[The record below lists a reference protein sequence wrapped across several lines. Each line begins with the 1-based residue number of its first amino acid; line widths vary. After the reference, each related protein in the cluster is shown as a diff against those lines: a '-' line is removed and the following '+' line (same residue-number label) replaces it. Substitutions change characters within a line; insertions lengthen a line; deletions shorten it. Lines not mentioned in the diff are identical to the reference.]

1 MLGQVLG
8 GMMGQV
14 AVGRSIARAYG
25 FVFGRIFTVLGLAWI
40 GAVFYAGLALVMIRQ
55 IPDMQALHEAML
67 AGHAGAALWHVP
79 VMLVSLLVVAS
90 IAIPLTRE
98 ALDEGGEFVVAQ
110 FVLGARELRYFLAL
124 IRLGVILV
132 AVLAAGALVTTE
144 TPAAA
149 KLLAAH
155 WPQLQ
160 PTLDRWPVVSGVQ
173 IGLGAV
179 AGLIALVLA
188 LRFGFLLK
196 AVAAVEHH
204 ASLRRAWALSRGNT
218 LSILTVVLLV
228 TIPAYIALFA
238 VAYAVIGQPL
248 LEAYRQLFAT
258 GATKSGAALLALYA
272 AYGVAFAALAA
283 FKMLLLVALMAGA
296 GAEAYRELTA
306 DEDGGAIGHAIAPD
320 DHRDREPVHHY
331 HEDHGQQQS
340 HAAEVVVHHE
350 QEDGGGHRIGDGH
363 APADGYQT
371 EFDHEVPNHDSQELV
386 YAEPAH
392 QEPTPDDQAAP
403 TQVDECPGLG
413 AAPLPYTSGGATMLI
428 QQSYEYQHD
437 DDESC
442 DCQIHA
448 MPAHAHDD
456 PHDVQVIVHE
466 PEPVTSLSASNTESE
481 RLLVLEQA

>member
-8 GMMGQV
+8 GMMGKV

-40 GAVFYAGLALVMIRQ
+40 GAVFYAGLALVMIHQ

-67 AGHAGAALWHVP
+67 AGHAGVALWHVP
-79 VMLVSLLVVAS
+79 VVLVSLLVVAS

-98 ALDEGGEFVVAQ
+98 ALDEGGEFVFAQ

-124 IRLGVILV
+124 IRLGVILI

-173 IGLGAV
+173 IGLCAV

-218 LSILTVVLLV
+218 LRILTVVVL
-228 TIPAYIALFA
+228 TAIPAYLALFGI
-238 VAYAVIGQPL
+238 AYALLGQPL

-258 GATKSGAALLALYA
+258 GTAKQGAALLALYA
-272 AYGVAFAALAA
+272 AHGAAFAALAA
-283 FKMLLLVALMAGA
+283 FKMLLLVGLMAGA

-306 DEDGGAIGHAIAPD
+306 DEDGGAIGHAVAYD
-320 DHRDREPVHHY
+320 DHRDQEPAHH
-331 HEDHGQQQS
+331 HLDHGQPES
-340 HAAEVVVHHE
+340 HAAEGVAHHE
-350 QEDGGGHRIGDGH
+350 HEDGAFRRIDDGH
-363 APADGYQT
+363 ASAGGYQT
-371 EFDHEVPNHDSQELV
+371 EFGHEVPNHDSQELV

-392 QEPTPDDQAAP
+392 QEPTLGDQTAH
-403 TQVDECPGLG
+403 TQADECPGLG
-413 AAPLPYTSGGATMLI
+413 AEPLPYTSGGATMLV

-456 PHDVQVIVHE
+456 PHDLQAIVQE
-466 PEPVTSLSASNTESE
+466 PEPVTSLSEPNTESE
-481 RLLVLEQA
+481 RLSVLEHA